1 MKKTFAL
8 FIGLLISSLAFSQ
21 RLDVKLVEKLTTISF
36 SEMDQFM
43 LEENDFVKFREESDG
58 DIKRYGG
65 TINANKDNAIQ
76 IEVLNT
82 KELPLNQVYI
92 FMAKNYKVQRLRKDL
107 IENGYTFKGNNKHGF
122 WAYEK
127 DDLLCLVATNT
138 LSDGARRVMFVNK

>member
-36 SEMDQFM
+36 SEIDQFM

-58 DIKRYGG
+58 DIKRYGR